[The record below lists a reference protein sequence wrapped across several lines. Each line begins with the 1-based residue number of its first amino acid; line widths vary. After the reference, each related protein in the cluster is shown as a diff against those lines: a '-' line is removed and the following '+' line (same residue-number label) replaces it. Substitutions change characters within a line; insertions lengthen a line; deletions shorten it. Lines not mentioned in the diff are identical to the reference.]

1 MGPLILH
8 PLNEGV
14 RVVYASDGQL
24 VGTLKLIRGQW
35 KFKALGFD
43 AAGDLIPGGGL
54 LTDKHNTIV
63 AQDSSESVTQA
74 LIATGWGERR

>member
-1 MGPLILH
+1 MGPLSLH

-14 RVVYASDGQL
+14 RVVYANDGQL

-43 AAGDLIPGGGL
+43 AEGDLIPGGGL

-63 AQDSSESVTQA
+63 EHDSSACVTDA
-74 LIATGWGERR
+74 LIATG